1 MSSIRVRLLGAFA
14 VVAAA
19 AMGADAHAQNVE
31 RGRLL
36 YENHCQACH
45 TAQVHGRKNRI
56 ALSRAELVDIVDRWQ
71 KNQKLA
77 WNAEE
82 IGDVVQYL
90 ATTRY
95 RFE

>member
-1 MSSIRVRLLGAFA
+1 MSSKLIRLLGAIFFIGT
-14 VVAAA
+14 VAASV
-19 AMGADAHAQNVE
+19 DASAQNVE

-36 YENHCQACH
+36 YENHCQVCH
-45 TAQVHGRKNRI
+45 TAEVHGRKNRI
-56 ALSRAELVDIVDRWQ
+56 ALSRAEVREIVDRWQ
-71 KNQKLA
+71 KNQKLG
-77 WNAEE
+77 WSAED